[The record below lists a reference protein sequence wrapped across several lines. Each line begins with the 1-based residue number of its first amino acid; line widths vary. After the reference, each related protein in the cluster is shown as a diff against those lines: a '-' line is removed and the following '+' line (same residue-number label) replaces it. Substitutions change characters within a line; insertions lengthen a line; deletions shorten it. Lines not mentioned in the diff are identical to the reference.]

1 MTKQTFLD
9 YAETKKGGILL
20 SSVSVSNNIL
30 SAINATDSVADD
42 EQMSARRLGFGTKPN
57 KINN

>member
-9 YAETKKGGILL
+9 YAETKKGSILL

-30 SAINATDSVADD
+30 SIINATDSVADD
-42 EQMSARRLGFGTKPN
+42 KKMSARRLGFGIKPN